1 MERESMYNDWKKI
14 ATVCNTQRNL
24 HIQCNSCQN
33 TNEIEKKHSKYH
45 KRPGIDK
52 EILNKKNK
60 AKGTIIPDCKTY
72 YKAIV
77 LKTAWNWHNNTTNRA
92 EYMSQK

>member
-33 TNEIEKKHSKYH
+33 TNEIEKKTLQIPQKTWNKQRNSEQ
-45 KRPGIDK
+45 K
-52 EILNKKNK
+52 EQSQRN
-60 AKGTIIPDCKTY
+60 Y
-72 YKAIV
+72 
-77 LKTAWNWHNNTTNRA
+77 NT
-92 EYMSQK
+92 